1 MTQTQ
6 ISVLLVDDHVMVRKG
21 LASLL
26 SSYEDLCL
34 AGEADDGEMGVLMYE
49 HTQPDVV
56 LMDMMMPRMDGVTA
70 ISKIRER
77 HPEAKIIAL
86 TSFDSDDLVQRALQA
101 GAIGYLLKNA
111 SAEELAKAIRAAK
124 HGKRTL
130 SPEAADSLIHLMNQ
144 EPTPG
149 HDLTERERE
158 VMALMVEGLNN
169 NEIAERIFLS
179 VSTVKFHVS
188 AILSKLGVTNRI
200 EAVALAV
207 QHGLGK
213 PAVH

>member
-1 MTQTQ
+1 
-6 ISVLLVDDHVMVRKG
+6 
-21 LASLL
+21 
-26 SSYEDLCL
+26 
-34 AGEADDGEMGVLMYE
+34 
-49 HTQPDVV
+49 
-56 LMDMMMPRMDGVTA
+56 
-70 ISKIRER
+70 
-77 HPEAKIIAL
+77 
-86 TSFDSDDLVQRALQA
+86 
-101 GAIGYLLKNA
+101 
-111 SAEELAKAIRAAK
+111 
-124 HGKRTL
+124 
-130 SPEAADSLIHLMNQ
+130 MNQ

-158 VMALMVEGLNN
+158 VLALMVEGLNN

-213 PAVH
+213 KPVQK